1 MDIIASELSTV
12 TMIISALASIRVD
25 DDAPKLLS
33 I

>member
-1 MDIIASELSTV
+1 MSIASKLSTV
-12 TMIISALASIRVD
+12 TMIISALAKIKAD